1 MLSNHAKGLLIT
13 ASGVL
18 IISPDGLL
26 TRLIET
32 DHWTMI
38 FWRSLLLSFG
48 MWLVVS
54 LRNPNRVLQQY
65 KTVRG
70 PGLLMVFAFSLG
82 TISFVFSITHTS
94 VANTLIIL
102 SSTPLFAALISR
114 VILHEK
120 IQPRTMV
127 AILLVAVGIAVIA
140 SGSVSNAAGAQNGLI
155 GDLVAIVGSF
165 SLACGFTFVRRFPHI
180 SSSSAISCSGIVTAL
195 LILPLASPLAIS
207 QADMG
212 YLMIMGLYVVPI
224 GTALMFIGPRYIPA
238 AEVGLLVLLES
249 ILGPIWVWLVL
260 AEQPGINTLAGG
272 AIVLSTLA
280 INTVWSLRH
289 PLRKA
294 VV

>member
-38 FWRSLLLSFG
+38 FWRALLLSFG
-48 MWLVVS
+48 MWLMIS
-54 LRNPNRVLQQY
+54 LNNPNRVWQQY

-70 PGLLMVFAFSLG
+70 PGLLMIAAYSLG
-82 TISFVFSITHTS
+82 TISFVFAITHTS

-114 VILHEK
+114 VLLHEK

-140 SGSVSNAAGAQNGLI
+140 AGSAGGDSAMQNGLI
-155 GDLVAIVGSF
+155 GDLAAIVGSF
-165 SLACGFTFVRRFPHI
+165 FLACGFTFVRRFPRV
-180 SSSSAISCSGIVTAL
+180 SSFSAISCSGTLTAL
-195 LILPLASPLAIS
+195 LILPLASPLAVS

-212 YLMIMGLYVVPI
+212 YLLIMGLYVVPI

-238 AEVGLLVLLES
+238 AEVGLLLLLES

-260 AEQPGINTLAGG
+260 AEQPGIYTLAGG

-289 PLRKA
+289 PLSRA
-294 VV
+294 VA